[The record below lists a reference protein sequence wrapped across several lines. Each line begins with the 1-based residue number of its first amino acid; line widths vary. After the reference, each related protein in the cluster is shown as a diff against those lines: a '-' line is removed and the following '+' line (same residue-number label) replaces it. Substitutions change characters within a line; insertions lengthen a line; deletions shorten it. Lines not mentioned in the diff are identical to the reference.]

1 MPYLVSNLLSTL
13 CHQTSYMRFGT
24 QFKRLLSSLV
34 YSNSKMYLGR
44 HDDTLAERI
53 LQKGNNLSKEAMLA
67 RSKVKKKFDNL
78 LGKNEPWVRL
88 NQRYGL
94 DS

>member
-1 MPYLVSNLLSTL
+1 
-13 CHQTSYMRFGT
+13 
-24 QFKRLLSSLV
+24 
-34 YSNSKMYLGR
+34 MYLGR